1 MQPVGQEA
9 TPEDGGYPTWLEC
22 LQALGFRP
30 PNQLLQSLLR
40 AQEVPQ
46 AMPVWR
52 DKQGQGGTHAL
63 AILIHPESHR
73 SVCCELSGHSHPQ
86 LRLRGSMH
94 HAPYLSS
101 LLMSTPTEGG
111 AAKMSVMRGRNR
123 CRISF
128 REVHPVW
135 T

>member
-1 MQPVGQEA
+1 
-9 TPEDGGYPTWLEC
+9 
-22 LQALGFRP
+22 
-30 PNQLLQSLLR
+30 
-40 AQEVPQ
+40 
-46 AMPVWR
+46 
-52 DKQGQGGTHAL
+52 
-63 AILIHPESHR
+63 
-73 SVCCELSGHSHPQ
+73 
-86 LRLRGSMH
+86 MH

-101 LLMSTPTEGG
+101 RLMSTPTEGG